1 MLGEYQLI
9 KQIGKGS
16 YGEVWLSKHQKDRR
30 QYVLKKISLVNASQK
45 ERKSAEQECKLLSQ
59 LKHPN
64 IVGYRDSFELEGIL
78 YIVMAYCEGGDVY
91 TKLKEQKGVP
101 LPERQIVEWFVQVAM
116 ALQYMHERNI
126 LHRDLKTQNIFLTR
140 SKIIKVGD
148 LGIARVL
155 DSSNDMAKTLIGT
168 PYYMSPELFSNKPY
182 NHKSD
187 VWALGCCVYEMATL
201 KHAFNARDFSSLS
214 YKILKGR
221 TPDMPTQYSSELLE
235 LMRSMLNLSPEKRP
249 SVNRILRDPF
259 IRRSIQL
266 FLESTRR
273 PGTAPNSAS
282 RQPLPPSPSSAQQL
296 QRQQHQQEHVRRPP
310 RPPTSAAPAPQPSM
324 PPFSSPSS
332 RRNSSSSCTSAPST
346 PAPAPKLP
354 KSSSVASELQAEAV
368 PESAAAA
375 AASAAAAT
383 PSAVKAVVEASPRV
397 NTAARRRRREH
408 LGLNSPAFTNS
419 EQYSNLQSLV
429 LKQKQRRPKTA
440 NPRLS
445 PRDSPKASVPAAA
458 AVGNDAGRDSSEH
471 EADASEKRQKRQKKS
486 QSPVSDK
493 TADRNGSSGGGGG
506 GGGGSRSNS
515 GDREQQQAAE
525 MADLVE
531 HMNQTLTVAAA
542 AAAASPRSGAAA
554 SDLASASN
562 PT

>member
-1 MLGEYQLI
+1 MLPYHYQ
-9 KQIGKGS
+9 
-16 YGEVWLSKHQKDRR
+16 
-30 QYVLKKISLVNASQK
+30 
-45 ERKSAEQECKLLSQ
+45 
-59 LKHPN
+59 
-64 IVGYRDSFELEGIL
+64 
-78 YIVMAYCEGGDVY
+78 
-91 TKLKEQKGVP
+91 
-101 LPERQIVEWFVQVAM
+101 
-116 ALQYMHERNI
+116 
-126 LHRDLKTQNIFLTR
+126 
-140 SKIIKVGD
+140 
-148 LGIARVL
+148 
-155 DSSNDMAKTLIGT
+155 
-168 PYYMSPELFSNKPY
+168 
-182 NHKSD
+182 SD

-562 PT
+562 PTEVDNEADDSECGPIESKEETLGRTGRMRDRMVQLRRDCLQQLGLQLLRRCYEVLDDASRDPDDVEDALRDIMGPERFQRLAGKVWQLKYVEERLFPPALE